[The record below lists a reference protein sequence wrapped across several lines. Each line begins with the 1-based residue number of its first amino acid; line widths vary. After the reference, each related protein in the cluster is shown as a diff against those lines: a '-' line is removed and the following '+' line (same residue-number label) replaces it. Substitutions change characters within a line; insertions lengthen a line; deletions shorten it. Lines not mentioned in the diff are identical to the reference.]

1 VSCHRLDK
9 LQEMNER
16 ALVLGGGGV
25 AGIAWTTGLL
35 FGLSE
40 QGVDLR
46 DAELIVGTSA
56 GAAVAAQLGSPLSL
70 GELFQRQVDPA
81 LQTREI
87 TPGTHLLEQLEKAL
101 PLARALD
108 RAESALH
115 MGRWALAAPTVSEGE
130 RRSVIAER
138 LPCHSWPERLLHIVA
153 VDTASGATRIFDRF
167 SETELIDAVS
177 ASCAVPGIWPPVTID
192 GCRYMDGGARSSDN
206 ADLAKGYERIV
217 IVSPMGSRPD
227 EVVSY
232 PLKEQIAILETAGA
246 ATYVIEP
253 DKRSREAIG
262 INPLLPET
270 RHPAAEAGRGQALAI
285 ASEIA
290 RFWQGD
296 GHTSPQKL
304 ADGGPPA
311 G

>member
-1 VSCHRLDK
+1 
-9 LQEMNER
+9 MNDR

-35 FGLSE
+35 FGLSD

-70 GELFQRQVDPA
+70 EELFQRQVDPA

-87 TPGTHLLEQLEKAL
+87 TPSTQLLEQLEKAL
-101 PLARALD
+101 PMARALD

-115 MGRWALAAPTVSEGE
+115 MGRLALKAPTVGEEE

-153 VDTASGATRIFDRF
+153 VDTETGETRIFDRF
-167 SETELIDAVS
+167 SGTELIDAVS
-177 ASCAVPGIWPPVTID
+177 ASCAVPGIWPPVTIE

-206 ADLAKGYERIV
+206 GDLAEGYARIV

-227 EVVSY
+227 EVVGY
-232 PLKEQIAILETAGA
+232 PLKEQIAILENAGA

-253 DKRSREAIG
+253 DKLSKEAIG

-270 RHPAAEAGRGQALAI
+270 RVPAAEAGRSQGLAI

-290 RFWQGD
+290 RFWH
-296 GHTSPQKL
+296 GHASLRKS
-304 ADGGPPA
+304 ADGQPPA

>member
-115 MGRWALAAPTVSEGE
+115 MGRW
-130 RRSVIAER
+130 VIAER

-270 RHPAAEAGRGQALAI
+270 RLPAAEAGRGQALAI

>member
-1 VSCHRLDK
+1 LDK
-9 LQEMNER
+9 LQKIMNDR

-40 QGVDLR
+40 QGVELR
-46 DAELIVGTSA
+46 DAALIVGTSA

-70 GELFQRQVDPA
+70 EELFQRQIHPA

-101 PLARALD
+101 PMARALD
-108 RAESALH
+108 RAESTLH
-115 MGRWALAAPTVSEGE
+115 MGRWALAAPTVGEEE
-130 RRSVIAER
+130 RRAVIAER
-138 LPCHSWPERLLHIVA
+138 LPCHSWPERLLQIIA
-153 VDTASGATRIFDRF
+153 VDTGSGETRIFDRF

-177 ASCAVPGIWPPVTID
+177 ASCAVPGIWPPVTIN
-192 GCRYMDGGARSSDN
+192 GSRYMDGGARSSDN
-206 ADLAKGYERIV
+206 ADLAKGYARVV
-217 IVSPMGSRPD
+217 IVSPMGARSD

-232 PLKEQIAILETAGA
+232 PLKEQIAILENAGA

-270 RHPAAEAGRGQALAI
+270 RLPAAEAGRSQALAI
-285 ASEIA
+285 ASETA
-290 RFWQGD
+290 RFWQWQ
-296 GHTSPQKL
+296 SL
-304 ADGGPPA
+304 ADGRPPA
-311 G
+311 S

>member
-1 VSCHRLDK
+1 
-9 LQEMNER
+9 MNDR

-40 QGVDLR
+40 QGVHLR

-56 GAAVAAQLGSPLSL
+56 GAAVAAQLGSSLSL
-70 GELFQRQVDPA
+70 EELFQRQVHPA

-87 TPGTHLLEQLEKAL
+87 TPSTHLLEQLEKVL

-108 RAESALH
+108 RVASALH
-115 MGRWALAAPTVSEGE
+115 MGRWALKAPTVSEDE

-138 LPCHSWPERLLHIVA
+138 LPCHAWPERLLHIVA
-153 VDTASGATRIFDRF
+153 VDAGSGETRIFDRF

-206 ADLAKGYERIV
+206 ADLAKGYARVV
-217 IVSPMGSRPD
+217 IVSPMGARPD
-227 EVVSY
+227 EQLVF
-232 PLKEQIAILETAGA
+232 PLKEQIAILENAGA
-246 ATYVIEP
+246 ATYVVEP
-253 DKRSREAIG
+253 DKRSKEAIG

-270 RHPAAEAGRGQALAI
+270 RVPAAEAGRSQALAI
-285 ASEIA
+285 ASELG
-290 RFWQGD
+290 RFWQEQ
-296 GHTSPQKL
+296 SL
-304 ADGGPPA
+304 ADGQPPA
-311 G
+311 S

>member
-1 VSCHRLDK
+1 MSCHRLDK
-9 LQEMNER
+9 LEQMNER

-115 MGRWALAAPTVSEGE
+115 MGRWALAAPTVREEE

-153 VDTASGATRIFDRF
+153 VDTASGETRVFDRF
-167 SETELIDAVS
+167 SETPLIDAVS

-206 ADLAKGYERIV
+206 ADLAKGYERI
-217 IVSPMGSRPD
+217 IILSPMGSRPD

-232 PLKEQIAILETAGA
+232 PLKEQIALLENAGA

-253 DKRSREAIG
+253 DKKSREAIG

-270 RHPAAEAGRGQALAI
+270 RRPAAEAGRGQALAI

>member
-1 VSCHRLDK
+1 LDK

-40 QGVDLR
+40 QGVDLH

-81 LQTREI
+81 LQTREL
-87 TPGTHLLEQLEKAL
+87 TPSAHLLEQLEQAL
-101 PLARALD
+101 PIARALD
-108 RAESALH
+108 RAEATLH
-115 MGRWALAAPTVSEGE
+115 MGRCAVTAPTVSEEE
-130 RRSVIAER
+130 RRAVIAER
-138 LPCHSWPERLLHIVA
+138 LPDHSWPDRSLHIVA
-153 VDTASGATRIFDRF
+153 VDAESGETRIFHRW

-206 ADLAKGYERIV
+206 ADLAKGYARVI

-232 PLKEQIAILETAGA
+232 PLKEQIAILEESGA
-246 ATYVIEP
+246 ATYVVEP
-253 DKRSREAIG
+253 DKESREAIG

-270 RHPAAEAGRGQALAI
+270 RLPAAEAGRRQALTI

-296 GHTSPQKL
+296 GHASPQKL
-304 ADGGPPA
+304 ADGRPPA

>member
-1 VSCHRLDK
+1 VKCHRLDK
-9 LQEMNER
+9 LEQMNER

-87 TPGTHLLEQLEKAL
+87 TPGTHLLERLEKVL

-108 RAESALH
+108 RAKSALH
-115 MGRWALAAPTVSEGE
+115 MGRWALAAPTVREEE

-153 VDTASGATRIFDRF
+153 VDTASGETRVFDRF
-167 SETELIDAVS
+167 SETPLIDAVS

-227 EVVSY
+227 EIVSY
-232 PLKEQIAILETAGA
+232 PLKEQIALLENAGA
-246 ATYVIEP
+246 ATYVVEP
-253 DKRSREAIG
+253 DKKSREAIG

-270 RHPAAEAGRGQALAI
+270 RVPAAEAGRGQALAI

-296 GHTSPQKL
+296 GHPSPQKL
-304 ADGGPPA
+304 ADGRPPA

>member
-1 VSCHRLDK
+1 MSD
-9 LQEMNER
+9 R

-40 QGVDLR
+40 LGVDLR

-56 GAAVAAQLGSPLSL
+56 GAAVAAQLVSPLSL

-87 TPGTHLLEQLEKAL
+87 TPSSHLLAQLERAL
-101 PLARALD
+101 PTARALD
-108 RAESALH
+108 RAESSLH
-115 MGRWALAAPTVSEGE
+115 MGRLALEAPTVSEEE

-153 VDTASGATRIFDRF
+153 VDTGSGETRIFDRF

-177 ASCAVPGIWPPVTID
+177 ASCAVPGIWPPVSIN

-206 ADLAKGYERIV
+206 ADLAKGYARIV

-227 EVVSY
+227 EVVGY
-232 PLKEQIAILETAGA
+232 PLKEQIAVLENAGA
-246 ATYVIEP
+246 ATYVVEP
-253 DKRSREAIG
+253 DKGSREAIG

-270 RHPAAEAGRGQALAI
+270 RVPAAKAGRRQALAI

-296 GHTSPQKL
+296 GHASPKKL
-304 ADGGPPA
+304 ADGQPPA

>member
-1 VSCHRLDK
+1 MTD
-9 LQEMNER
+9 R

-40 QGVDLR
+40 QSVDLR

-70 GELFQRQVDPA
+70 AELFQRQVHPA

-87 TPGTHLLEQLEKAL
+87 TPNTHLLEQLEKAL
-101 PLARALD
+101 PMARALD

-115 MGRWALAAPTVSEGE
+115 MGRLALEAPTVREEE

-138 LPCHSWPERLLHIVA
+138 LPCHSWPDRLLQIVA
-153 VDTASGATRIFDRF
+153 VDTGTGETRIFDRF

-177 ASCAVPGIWPPVTID
+177 ASCAVPGIWPPVTIN

-206 ADLAKGYERIV
+206 ADLAKGYARIV
-217 IVSPMGSRPD
+217 IVSPMGSRSD

-232 PLKEQIAILETAGA
+232 PLNEQIAILESAGA
-246 ATYVIEP
+246 VTYVIEP
-253 DKRSREAIG
+253 DRGSREAIG

-270 RHPAAEAGRGQALAI
+270 RVPAAEAGRRQALAI

-296 GHTSPQKL
+296 GHASPQKL
-304 ADGGPPA
+304 AEGRPPA
-311 G
+311 S

>member
-1 VSCHRLDK
+1 MSRHRLDK

-87 TPGTHLLEQLEKAL
+87 TPDTHLLERLEKVL

-108 RAESALH
+108 RAKSVLH
-115 MGRWALAAPTVSEGE
+115 MGRWALAAPTVREEE

-153 VDTASGATRIFDRF
+153 VDTASGETRVFDRF
-167 SETELIDAVS
+167 SETPLIDAVS

-227 EVVSY
+227 EIVSY
-232 PLKEQIAILETAGA
+232 PLKEQIALLENAGA
-246 ATYVIEP
+246 ATYVVEP
-253 DKRSREAIG
+253 DKKSREAIG

-270 RHPAAEAGRGQALAI
+270 RVPAAEAGRGQALAI

-296 GHTSPQKL
+296 GHPSPQKL
-304 ADGGPPA
+304 ADGRPPA

>member
-1 VSCHRLDK
+1 VNCHRLDK
-9 LQEMNER
+9 LEQMNER

-115 MGRWALAAPTVSEGE
+115 MGRWALAAPTVREEE

-138 LPCHSWPERLLHIVA
+138 LPCHAWPERLLHIVA
-153 VDTASGATRIFDRF
+153 VDTASGETRIFDRF
-167 SETELIDAVS
+167 SETPLIDAVS

-270 RHPAAEAGRGQALAI
+270 RLPAAEAGRLQALAI

-296 GHTSPQKL
+296 RHTSPLKL
-304 ADGGPPA
+304 ADG
-311 G
+311 